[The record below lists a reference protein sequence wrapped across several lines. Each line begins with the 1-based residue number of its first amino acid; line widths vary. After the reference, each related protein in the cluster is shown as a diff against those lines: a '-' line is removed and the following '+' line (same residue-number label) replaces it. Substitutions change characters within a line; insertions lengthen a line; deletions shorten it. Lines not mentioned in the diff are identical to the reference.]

1 MVIVETVVFLQHVP
15 LFSGLTVHELIEV
28 ASIAKELTYT
38 AGAEIIQ
45 EGDHGDYAF
54 VVIEGDVLVHRGDVQ
69 VGKLGPKDVFGEMSV
84 VDGEPRSASV
94 TAVSRSVILRID
106 QKDFLNL
113 LCTHNTIA
121 LSMVRTLSL
130 RLRTLLK

>member
-1 MVIVETVVFLQHVP
+1 
-15 LFSGLTVHELIEV
+15 
-28 ASIAKELTYT
+28 
-38 AGAEIIQ
+38 
-45 EGDHGDYAF
+45 
-54 VVIEGDVLVHRGDVQ
+54 
-69 VGKLGPKDVFGEMSV
+69 MSV